1 MPNGDNPNPNKDNY
15 KWPWSITDREFGA
28 LEQELK
34 ELRHDF
40 RNLKSVV
47 DLSGVSAVTKDEV
60 NEFRQ
65 NVATLNQNL
74 NSLKKSEEL
83 YRQMGDEIMK
93 LKIQT
98 YTGATIV
105 VFVAGIVMWFI
116 AGPFQMIQ
124 VPPA

>member
-1 MPNGDNPNPNKDNY
+1 MPNGNGPE

-47 DLSGVSAVTKDEV
+47 DMSGVSAVSKDEV

-74 NSLKKSEEL
+74 TSLKKSEAL
-83 YRQMGDEIMK
+83 YREISDEIMK
-93 LKIQT
+93 LKIKV
-98 YTGATIV
+98 YTGASIGMV
-105 VFVAGIVMWFI
+105 VAGIIMWLVDVAFKTI
-116 AGPFQMIQ
+116 DQLN
-124 VPPA
+124 

>member
-1 MPNGDNPNPNKDNY
+1 MPNGNEPPKPHLD

-40 RNLKSVV
+40 RNLKAVV
-47 DLSGVSAVTKDEV
+47 DMSGVSAVTKDEV

-65 NVATLNQNL
+65 NVAILNQNL
-74 NSLKKSEEL
+74 NSLKKSEVL
-83 YRQMGDEIMK
+83 YRQLSDEIMK
-93 LKIQT
+93 LKIQI
-98 YTGATIV
+98 YTGATIF
-105 VFVAGIVMWFI
+105 VFVAGIVMWFV

-124 VPPA
+124 VPG